1 MVCCSKHHLC
11 AHATD
16 KDAPKDTQRHRAQG
30 DQYCLRRNHAAQLL
44 AGEPQRTQH
53 RILAAAFIDR
63 ESHRICHADH
73 RDHHGESEKTQ
84 GNPQHDRQN
93 LIELTALLQTAGEFV
108 AVISLIKLIL

>member
-1 MVCCSKHHLC
+1 MVGRSKHHLRT
-11 AHATD
+11 HATD
-16 KDAPKDTQRHRAQG
+16 KHTPKDAQRHRAQG
-30 DQYCLRRNHAAQLL
+30 DQYRLRRNHTAQLL

-73 RDHHGESEKTQ
+73 RDHHGKGEKTQ
-84 GNPQHDRQN
+84 GDPQHDRQN